1 MVVETLMVVE
11 KGSSNMLKQSLILA
25 SVLLLA
31 ACSSSRPTLPSNA
44 GGPLAIAPAGR
55 DLLHLPAPKG
65 KVLVSVYAFRDQT
78 GQFKPAPD
86 SAYSTAI
93 TQGATAWLIKALSD
107 SNWFSPVERENLQNL
122 LTERKI
128 WRAVDTEKDK
138 SAAQLPPLTPAP
150 IVIEGAVTSYES
162 DVRTG
167 GFGVNFLGE
176 GLSGQVRADQITVS
190 LRAVNVRNGQ
200 ILANV
205 ISSKTIW
212 SKELSLG
219 VYRFVG
225 LNRLLQVEGGY
236 THNEPVQLCV
246 KQAIETAV
254 AMLIAKGVREN
265 LWVLDNPD
273 DPAKTILDRYH
284 EDEMESPPTQATVP
298 QPAKG

>member
-1 MVVETLMVVE
+1 
-11 KGSSNMLKQSLILA
+11 MLRYSILLA
-25 SVLLLA
+25 CLLLLA
-31 ACSSSRPTLPSNA
+31 GCASERVTLPDNA
-44 GGPLAIAPAGR
+44 GGPLPLAPEGR
-55 DLLHLPAPKG
+55 DLVQLPVPKG

-93 TQGATAWLIKALSD
+93 TQGATAWLIKALND
-107 SNWFSPVERENLQNL
+107 SRWFSPVERENLQNL

-128 WRAVDTEKDK
+128 WRALDTDKDK
-138 SAAQLPPLTPAP
+138 ASLPPLTPAP

-162 DVRTG
+162 DLRTG
-167 GFGVNFLGE
+167 GLGVNFLGS
-176 GLSGQVRADQITVS
+176 GLSGQYRADQVTIA

-205 ISSKTIW
+205 VSSKTIW
-212 SKELSLG
+212 SRELSLG

-254 AMLIAKGVREN
+254 AMLIAKGVRDN
-265 LWVLDNPD
+265 LWVLADPN
-273 DPAKTILDRYH
+273 DPATKILDRYR
-284 EDEMESPPTQATVP
+284 EDEMESPAAQTVATG
-298 QPAKG
+298 PAKD

>member
-1 MVVETLMVVE
+1 
-11 KGSSNMLKQSLILA
+11 MLRKIAILTCLLVLAGCA
-25 SVLLLA
+25 SERV
-31 ACSSSRPTLPSNA
+31 TLPDNA
-44 GGPLAIAPAGR
+44 GGPLPIAAKGR
-55 DLLHLPAPKG
+55 DLLQLPAPKG

-78 GQFKPAPD
+78 GQFKPSPD

-93 TQGATAWLIKALSD
+93 TQGATAWLIKALND
-107 SNWFSPVERENLQNL
+107 SRWFSPVERENLQNL

-128 WRAVDTEKDK
+128 WRAVETEKDK
-138 SAAQLPPLTPAP
+138 SAPSVTLPPLTPAP

-162 DVRTG
+162 DLRTG
-167 GFGVNFLGE
+167 GLGINFLGE
-176 GLSGQVRADQITVS
+176 GLSGQYRADQVTVA

-205 ISSKTIW
+205 VSSKTIW
-212 SKELSLG
+212 SRELSLG

-265 LWVLDNPD
+265 LWMLADPN
-273 DPAKTILDRYH
+273 DPAITILDRYR
-284 EDEMESPPTQATVP
+284 EDEMESPAAQTV
-298 QPAKG
+298 AAGNTKD